1 MITLPYTE
9 GSEVWQISHNRSI
22 VLGKAFMSAGH
33 VTWQA
38 AFGDERFM
46 VSESDI
52 RSVPQLDAPL
62 QEGDRVQINKVPHT
76 VIRDAFPGLPGGKGV
91 VARRIV
97 EERQKN
103 GAFKGAE
110 DLAARM
116 GMSQIDWAQVALK
129 LDFTP

>member
-9 GSEVWQISHNRSI
+9 GSEVWQISHNRAI

-33 VTWQA
+33 VQWQA
-38 AFGDERFM
+38 SFGDERFM

-52 RSVPQLDAPL
+52 RPIPQLDAPL
-62 QEGDRVQINKVPHT
+62 QEGERVQINKVPHT

-103 GAFKGAE
+103 GPFKGAE

-116 GMSQIDWAQVALK
+116 GMSQVDWSQVALK
-129 LDFTP
+129 LDFSQ